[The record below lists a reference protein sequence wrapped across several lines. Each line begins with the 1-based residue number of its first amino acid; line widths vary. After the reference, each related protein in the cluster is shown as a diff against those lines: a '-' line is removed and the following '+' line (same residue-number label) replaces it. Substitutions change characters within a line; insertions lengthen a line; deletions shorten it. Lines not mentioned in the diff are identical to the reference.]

1 MKKVYLIG
9 DCHSARVSEH
19 WNPEDCKVDFKVW
32 GKAGEF
38 AWKFDPKKLKD
49 NVFNLNDL
57 KFETI
62 KKEITLFHLKADD
75 KRLNEPINLKIKN
88 K

>member
-1 MKKVYLIG
+1 MNTQHLSIGNSDYKKEIII
-9 DCHSARVSEH
+9 E
-19 WNPEDCKVDFKVW
+19 EEK
-32 GKAGEF
+32 KAV
-38 AWKFDPKKLKD
+38 KFDPKKLKD